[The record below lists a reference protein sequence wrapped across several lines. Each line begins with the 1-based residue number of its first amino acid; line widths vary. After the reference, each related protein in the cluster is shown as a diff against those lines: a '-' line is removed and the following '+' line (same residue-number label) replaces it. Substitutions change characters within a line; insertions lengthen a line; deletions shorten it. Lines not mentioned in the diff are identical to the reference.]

1 MVNQIKD
8 QTMSVVENTVVITNK
23 VGLHARPATLFVQ
36 EAARFQARIQVRH
49 GEKSANAKSILG
61 VLKLSASQGTEL
73 FIRAEGDDAA
83 EAVQALVALVERKFD
98 EE

>member
-1 MVNQIKD
+1 
-8 QTMSVVENTVVITNK
+8 MSVVENTVVITNK

-36 EAARFQARIQVRH
+36 EAARFRAQIQVQL

-61 VLKLSASQGTEL
+61 LLQLGASQGTRL
-73 FIRAEGDDAA
+73 LLRADGDDAA
-83 EAVQALVALVERKFD
+83 EAIQALVELVDRKFG

>member
-1 MVNQIKD
+1 MP
-8 QTMSVVENTVVITNK
+8 VVENIVVITNK

-36 EAARFQARIQVRH
+36 EAARYQARIQVQS

-61 VLKLSASQGTEL
+61 VLKLGASQGATL
-73 FIRAEGDDAA
+73 HLRAEGEDAA
-83 EAVQALVALVERKFD
+83 EAIQALIALVERKFD

>member
-1 MVNQIKD
+1 MP
-8 QTMSVVENTVVITNK
+8 VVENTVVITNK

-36 EAARFQARIQVRH
+36 AAARFQAQIQVRS

-61 VLKLSASQGTEL
+61 VLKLSASQGTTL
-73 FIRAEGDDAA
+73 AIRAEGDDAA
-83 EAVQALVALVERKFD
+83 EAVRALVELVERKFD

>member
-1 MVNQIKD
+1 MP
-8 QTMSVVENTVVITNK
+8 VVENTVVITNK

-36 EAARFQARIQVRH
+36 EAARFQAQIQVRH
-49 GEKSANAKSILG
+49 GEKNANAKSILG

>member
-1 MVNQIKD
+1 MP
-8 QTMSVVENTVVITNK
+8 VVEKTVVITNK

-36 EAARFQARIQVRH
+36 EAARFQAQIQVQF

-61 VLKLSASQGTEL
+61 VLKLGARQGASL
-73 FIRAEGDDAA
+73 LLRGDGEDAA
-83 EAVQALVALVERKFD
+83 EALAALVALVERKFG

>member
-1 MVNQIKD
+1 
-8 QTMSVVENTVVITNK
+8 MSVVENTVVITNK

-36 EAARFQARIQVRH
+36 AAARFQAQIQVRS

-61 VLKLSASQGTEL
+61 VLKLGASQGTTL
-73 FIRAEGDDAA
+73 AIRAEGDDAA
-83 EAVQALVALVERKFD
+83 EAVRSLVELVERKFD